1 METLEEVLRKIK
13 FTEEEI
19 EDIKEF
25 VENEIDIKELCS
37 KIIYL
42 SELGLSSRVIRII
55 IEENILFLSTELKE
69 IEEVVNYIKEKGLTE
84 YIDNIFEVNPDLISE
99 SAQKLRRN
107 ENLLKLM
114 LPEET
119 VNVILRDRIEILTY
133 NTDYLSKRLA
143 YLVENGL
150 KDKIETIILSRIEI
164 FDLEDDEIEFE
175 VKDLKKKY
183 NI

>member
-1 METLEEVLRKIK
+1 
-13 FTEEEI
+13 
-19 EDIKEF
+19 
-25 VENEIDIKELCS
+25 
-37 KIIYL
+37 
-42 SELGLSSRVIRII
+42 
-55 IEENILFLSTELKE
+55 
-69 IEEVVNYIKEKGLTE
+69 
-84 YIDNIFEVNPDLISE
+84 
-99 SAQKLRRN
+99 
-107 ENLLKLM
+107 M

>member
-13 FTEEEI
+13 FNEEEI

-25 VENEIDIKELCS
+25 VKNEIDIKELCT
-37 KIIYL
+37 KILYL
-42 SELGLSSRVIRII
+42 YELNCSPRIIRII

-69 IEEVVNYIKEKGLTE
+69 IEAVVNYIKEKDLGE
-84 YIDNIFEVNPDLISE
+84 YLEDLLEVNPDLITE
-99 SAQKLRRN
+99 PVEKLRRN
-107 ENLLKLM
+107 ENLLKMM
-114 LPEET
+114 LSEEKVKT
-119 VNVILRDRIEILTY
+119 LLRDRIEILTY

-150 KDKIETIILSRIEI
+150 KDKIEDIILSKIEI

-175 VKDLKKKY
+175 VEEMKKKL
-183 NI
+183 

>member
-13 FTEEEI
+13 FNEEEV

-25 VENEIDIKELCS
+25 VKNEIDIKELCT

-42 SELGLSSRVIRII
+42 YESNCSARIIRII

-69 IEEVVNYIKEKGLTE
+69 IEAVVNYIKEKDLLE
-84 YIDNIFEVNPDLISE
+84 YLDSLLEVNPDLISE
-99 SAQKLRRN
+99 PVEKLRRN

-114 LPEET
+114 LSEEKVKT
-119 VNVILRDRIEILTY
+119 LLRDRIEILTY

-150 KDKIETIILSRIEI
+150 KDKIEDIILSKIEI

-175 VKDLKKKY
+175 VKEMKKKL
-183 NI
+183 

>member
-13 FTEEEI
+13 FNEEEI
-19 EDIKEF
+19 EDIKES
-25 VENEIDIKELCS
+25 VENEIDMKELCA

-42 SELGLSSRVIRII
+42 HDLNCSARIIRII
-55 IEENILFLSTELKE
+55 IEENILFLSTELKD
-69 IEEVVNYIKEKGLTE
+69 IEAVVNFIKEKGLEE
-84 YIDNIFEVNPDLISE
+84 YLENMLEVNPDLISE
-99 SAQKLRRN
+99 PVEKLRRN

-114 LPEET
+114 LSEEKMK
-119 VNVILRDRIEILTY
+119 VILRDRIEILSY

-175 VKDLKKKY
+175 VKEMKKKL
-183 NI
+183 